1 MYDLHVNMLK
11 LILIFVSVY
20 GLWYERKCVSSKF
33 ATTAAAYFISLI
45 RTQLILNSF
54 DLWVGLNYIK
64 LTLWY
69 PHNTYF
75 PSSLRFGSL
84 YVCIIETHSV
94 CWYYCF
100 HRSANIK
107 YLASKT
113 FMCYCNGKNGRSKNS
128 IGVAGLSFIQYV
140 NEDSWYLAMEFTWW
154 YLRSISKLFERG
166 FT

>member
-11 LILIFVSVY
+11 LILIFVLVY

-128 IGVAGLSFIQYV
+128 ICVAWLSFIQYV
-140 NEDSWYLAMEFTWW
+140 KEDSGFLTLENLIF
-154 YLRSISKLFERG
+154 ISSMNIFRLEGVF
-166 FT
+166 